1 MATMFDL
8 DNLQNQ
14 SLLNIPNDTGF
25 AVRPDYSK
33 AGSNMARLSGFDLKS
48 EAELNAMNQAEVDK
62 YSENRL
68 AARNKGIGE
77 LLYMFSDALKGKDI
91 QQGAQARQQNRMLM
105 QQDQERI
112 ARQQQLNNLI
122 PNLDLPEGMRALFP
136 ALSSAAQ
143 EKIIVESLSPGGGDT
158 TLIGNVK
165 YVDQLYTERD
175 KYPKD
180 SKAYKDLSNS
190 IRNAEAGIG
199 GYKYDV
205 NRQAQIAA
213 GTTAA
218 EQGFI
223 GQSVLTDAQIN
234 SDKAFGTWYTNEWL
248 LKGGGSTE
256 QTYLESLKG
265 VRDVL
270 VNAEKSG
277 ESISGVS
284 QGVLSQF
291 PIAQAFFNPE
301 GAIVQD
307 RIASVAQLSLKAILG
322 GQFSEREGELL
333 IQRAYN
339 PLLSEAE
346 NTERLTQLIN
356 RIDKAENYKKA
367 AAEYYEENK
376 TIAGFKGQKYG
387 EEEFR
392 SDIESF
398 YRQDMKLLDDNALE
412 QEYLNTD
419 SDSIYFKVLE
429 EEVQK
434 RQK

>member
-1 MATMFDL
+1 MAVNYSQFSFAPMP
-8 DNLQNQ
+8 QNPIP
-14 SLLNIPNDTGF
+14 SLLANPAQTAMQQRNSTGLLNLDPIQVQQARMRKGVADAEAFNKRQMRGNMFMALGDAF
-25 AVRPDYSK
+25 AGRD
-33 AGSNMARLSGFDLKS
+33 M
-48 EAELNAMNQAEVDK
+48 NANF
-62 YSENRL
+62 L
-68 AARNKGIGE
+68 
-77 LLYMFSDALKGKDI
+77 
-91 QQGAQARQQNRMLM
+91 ARQQHLQAQKAAEEKRKQGLALGESAYDYILKTTGNVDMAMLAKNNPA
-105 QQDQERI
+105 I
-112 ARQQQLNNLI
+112 AEDVVGNI
-122 PNLDLPEGMRALFP
+122 FDSTG
-136 ALSSAAQ
+136 S
-143 EKIIVESLSPGGGDT
+143 GDT

-165 YVDQLYTERD
+165 YIDSLYKRRD
-175 KYPKD
+175 KFPVN
-180 SKAYKDLSNS
+180 SKAYNDLNNT

-199 GYKYDV
+199 AYKYDV
-205 NRQAQIAA
+205 NRQSQLAEGEQAA
-213 GTTAA
+213 K
-218 EQGFI
+218 QGRI
-223 GQSVLTDAQIN
+223 GESVLTDAQIN

-256 QTYLESLKG
+256 QTYIESLKG

-270 VNAEKSG
+270 ADAEKSG
-277 ESISGVS
+277 DSISGVS
-284 QGVLSQF
+284 QGVLSKF
-291 PIAQAFFNPE
+291 PTAQAFFNPE

-346 NTERLTQLIN
+346 NIERLTQLIN

-367 AAEYYEENK
+367 AAQYYEENK
-376 TIAGFKGQKYG
+376 SISGFKGQKYA

-398 YRQDMKLLDDNALE
+398 YRQDMKLLTDDALE
-412 QEYLNTD
+412 QEYLTTD